1 MLRLL
6 ARTRAEQDGNVL
18 VMAIALVSLM
28 MVLGSSTL
36 AIVDTQTDVTKS
48 ERQHESSFN
57 LAEGVLNAQTFVL
70 ARRGTG
76 GAGAAAFPVACL
88 NDTVHSLC
96 PDEAQLER
104 SYSATTQNDYDADT
118 VWRTRVR
125 DNPNGTYYSPTAV
138 EAAARYD
145 ANGDRQLWVSAEA
158 NVRDRTREIVALIRV
173 EDRPVTFPSYALL
186 AGAFATSNNGR
197 KVIVDA
203 TDPTSLGISVR
214 CVGSPSK
221 SSTCLGYD
229 PGKGQL
235 DPPDRYTT
243 SAPDVPSISADDLQA
258 LEEFARGSGTYHA
271 SCPGPNPN
279 GTVVVIESGDCSFNN
294 SSPKA
299 PGASKCCNTP
309 TSPGLLIVKCGTVSL
324 GGNIEF
330 YGLIYIPN
338 KASPSSTSY
347 CSSGNVVTTQ
357 GTSLISGGVIIDGPG
372 KMFAGSSGSNIVFN
386 PLAFQN
392 VRAAGTAGVV
402 QNTWR
407 EVPDDN

>member
-1 MLRLL
+1 VLRLL
-6 ARTRAEQDGNVL
+6 ARLARDEDGNVL
-18 VMAIALVSLM
+18 VMSVALVALM
-28 MVLGSSTL
+28 LVLGSSTL
-36 AIVDTQTDVTKS
+36 AIVDTQTDVVKS
-48 ERQHESSFN
+48 ERQHESTFN

-76 GAGAAAFPVACL
+76 GVGSASFPESCV
-88 NDTVHSLC
+88 NGTTHSLC
-96 PDEAQLER
+96 PDAAQLAR
-104 SYSATTQNDYDADT
+104 SYSAATQNDYDAGT
-118 VWRTRVR
+118 TWRTRVR
-125 DNPNGTYYSPTAV
+125 DNPNGTYYSPAAV
-138 EAAARYD
+138 AAAARYD
-145 ANGDRQLWVSAEA
+145 ANGDRQLWVSAEGT
-158 NVRDRTREIVALIRV
+158 VRGRTREIVALIRV
-173 EDRPVTFPSYALL
+173 EDRPVTFPNYALL
-186 AGAFATSNNGR
+186 SGAFATSNNGR

-203 TDPTSLGISVR
+203 TDPTSLGLAVR
-214 CVGSPSK
+214 CVGAPSK

-243 SAPDVPSISADDLQA
+243 GAPDVPSISSDDLQA
-258 LEEFARGSGTYHA
+258 LEEFARANGTHYA

-279 GTVVVIESGDCSFNN
+279 GTVVVIDSGDCSFNN

-299 PGASKCCNTP
+299 PGAAKCCNSP

-330 YGLIYIPN
+330 YGLIYVPN
-338 KASPSSTSY
+338 KSSASGSY

>member
-1 MLRLL
+1 MTLFERVRSEQGGNILVIAVMMMTLML
-6 ARTRAEQDGNVL
+6 V
-18 VMAIALVSLM
+18 V
-28 MVLGSSTL
+28 GSSAL
-36 AIVDTQTDVTKS
+36 SVVDTQTDVTKK

-76 GAGAAAFPVACL
+76 DAGGSAFPEYCVNGA
-88 NDTVHSLC
+88 DHPLC
-96 PDEAQLER
+96 PDEGQLAR
-104 SYSATTQNDYDADT
+104 SYSPAVQNDYDDGT
-118 VWRTRVR
+118 VWATRVR
-125 DNPNGTYYSPTAV
+125 DNPNGTYYDPAAV
-138 EAAARYD
+138 AAAARFD

-158 NVRDRTREIVALIRV
+158 TVRGRTREIVALIRV

-186 AGAFATSNNGR
+186 GGAFETSNNGR
-197 KVIVDA
+197 KTIVDA
-203 TDPTSLGISVR
+203 TDPSSLGIAVR
-214 CVGSPSK
+214 CIGEPHKNSD
-221 SSTCLGYD
+221 CLGYD

-235 DPPDRYTT
+235 DPPDAYTT
-243 SAPDVPSISADDLQA
+243 GAPDVASISDDDLQA
-258 LEEFARGSGTYHA
+258 LEEYARGSGTYYE

-294 SSPKA
+294 SSPSA
-299 PGASKCCNTP
+299 PDASKCCNSP
-309 TSPGLLIVKCGTVSL
+309 AKPGLLIVKCGTVTF

-330 YGLIYIPN
+330 YGIVYVPN
-338 KASPSSTSY
+338 KQSPTDTEY

-372 KMFAGSSGSNIVFN
+372 RMFAGSSGSNIIFN

-407 EVPDDN
+407 EVPDDL